1 MRAFLAV
8 ELPDPARRAVVEL
21 VRRLRGRPGGEGVRW
36 ARPETLHV
44 TLRFLGDDVAPEAT
58 GDLARRVGAEVA
70 EIAPFELR
78 LGPVRPFPS
87 PRRPRVV
94 ALDVEPP
101 EPLAGLAAAVERG
114 VAAAGLPPEAR
125 PFRGHLTLGRLR
137 GRRFPDASDLAT
149 PPTPIP
155 VRGVVLFRS
164 ELGPDGAR
172 HTPLEQ
178 IPLGGDAR
186 ESFTPETPEHR

>member
-8 ELPDPARRAVVEL
+8 ELPDPARRAVAEL

-44 TLRFLGDDVAPEAT
+44 TLRFLGDDVAPEAA
-58 GDLARRVGAEVA
+58 GPLARRVGAEVA

-78 LGPVRPFPS
+78 LGPVHPFPT

-101 EPLAGLAAAVERG
+101 VPLAALAAAVERG
-114 VAAAGLPPEAR
+114 VVAAGLPSEPR
-125 PFRGHLTLGRLR
+125 PYRGHLTLGRLR
-137 GRRFPDASDLAT
+137 GRRFPDASDLA
-149 PPTPIP
+149 PPPAPLP
-155 VRGVVLFRS
+155 VREVVLFRS

-172 HTPLEQ
+172 HTPLAQ
-178 IPLGGDAR
+178 LPLGDAAR
-186 ESFTPETPEHR
+186 ASFTPETPEHR